1 MGPNSRILIC
11 DLVMNTVC
19 GKDGMKPAP
28 APLPSNYG
36 YFGRYGHHRDL
47 CMMTLI
53 NGIERTQVEFQSIVE
68 RAGLRIVKIWECRSL
83 NDIVEVSL

>member
-1 MGPNSRILIC
+1 
-11 DLVMNTVC
+11 MNTVC
-19 GKDGMKPAP
+19 GKDGMKHAP

-36 YFGRYGHHRDL
+36 YFDRCGHHKDL

-53 NGIERTQVEFQSIVE
+53 NGIERTQAESQSIVE
-68 RAGLRIVKIWECRSL
+68 RVGLRIVKIWECCSL